1 MPDNTIRGRFAPSP
15 SGRLHL
21 GNMLT
26 FLLAWLDVRARGGTM
41 VFRLEDLDPE
51 RSWEHY
57 ADLMADDLLWLG
69 LDWDEGWRPGSQD
82 CRQGTR
88 AQRYTAALDALT
100 ERGMVYDE
108 FNSKQHEIL
117 TGVVTRIDPRTGA
130 VSLRI
135 GTGTESTEALLLSGE
150 QVPREAGCP
159 CRTLSEQEVQ
169 KRLRMGRRAA
179 KKLAVTDADIAFV
192 DAHYGPQAAELR
204 HGRDDFLIRRSD
216 GVFAYQLAVSV
227 DDLDMGI
234 TRVVRARDL
243 LDSTPR
249 QIWLM
254 ETLGGKAPEYAHA
267 PLLVAPDGRKLS
279 KREGD
284 LNMEALRQKYTP
296 EQLTGKLAKLAGMRQ
311 TDAPVTA
318 IELAADFSWDKVP
331 RADIPIPP
339 DF

>member
-21 GNMLT
+21 GNVLT
-26 FLLAWLDVRARGGTM
+26 FLLAWLDVRARSGTM

-57 ADLMADDLLWLG
+57 ANLMADDLLWLG

-88 AQRYTAALDALT
+88 TERYTAALDALT
-100 ERGMVYDE
+100 ARGMVYDCYCSRAE
-108 FNSKQHEIL
+108 RLAASAPH
-117 TGVVTRIDPRTGA
+117 P
-130 VSLRI
+130 
-135 GTGTESTEALLLSGE
+135 GE
-150 QVPREAGCP
+150 PREAGCP
-159 CRTLSEQEVQ
+159 CRTLTTQEVQ
-169 KRLRMGRRAA
+169 ARLRMGRHAA
-179 KKLAVTDADIAFV
+179 KKLEVADADISFV
-192 DAHYGPQAAELR
+192 DGHYGPQKTELR
-204 HGRDDFLIRRSD
+204 RGRDDFLIQRSD

-227 DDLDMGI
+227 DDLEMGI

-249 QIWLM
+249 QIWLI
-254 ETLGGKAPEYAHA
+254 ETLGGRAPEYAHA

-296 EQLTGKLAKLAGMRQ
+296 EQLTGKLAKLVGLRP

-318 IELAADFSWDKVP
+318 AELAADFSWDKVP
-331 RADIPIPP
+331 RADIPIPE

>member
-1 MPDNTIRGRFAPSP
+1 
-15 SGRLHL
+15 
-21 GNMLT
+21 
-26 FLLAWLDVRARGGTM
+26 
-41 VFRLEDLDPE
+41 
-51 RSWEHY
+51 
-57 ADLMADDLLWLG
+57 
-69 LDWDEGWRPGSQD
+69 
-82 CRQGTR
+82 
-88 AQRYTAALDALT
+88 
-100 ERGMVYDE
+100 
-108 FNSKQHEIL
+108 
-117 TGVVTRIDPRTGA
+117 
-130 VSLRI
+130 
-135 GTGTESTEALLLSGE
+135 
-150 QVPREAGCP
+150 
-159 CRTLSEQEVQ
+159 
-169 KRLRMGRRAA
+169 MGRRAA

-192 DAHYGPQAAELR
+192 DAHYGLQAAELR

-296 EQLTGKLAKLAGMRQ
+296 EQLTGKLAKLAGLRQ

-318 IELAADFSWDKVP
+318 IELAADFSWD
-331 RADIPIPP
+331 IPIPEY
-339 DF
+339 F

>member
-1 MPDNTIRGRFAPSP
+1 
-15 SGRLHL
+15 
-21 GNMLT
+21 
-26 FLLAWLDVRARGGTM
+26 M

-100 ERGMVYDE
+100 ERGMVYDCYCAAQ
-108 FNSKQHEIL
+108 S
-117 TGVVTRIDPRTGA
+117 VWPRA
-130 VSLRI
+130 H
-135 GTGTESTEALLLSGE
+135 
-150 QVPREAGCP
+150 
-159 CRTLSEQEVQ
+159 RTPASRARPAAPVGRCQSRRC
-169 KRLRMGRRAA
+169 KSACAMGRRAA

-192 DAHYGPQAAELR
+192 DAHYGLQAAELR

-267 PLLVAPDGRKLS
+267 PAARRTGRAQALQARGRPEHGGPAAEIHTRAVDRNARQARGSAANGRAGDGNR
-279 KREGD
+279 
-284 LNMEALRQKYTP
+284 
-296 EQLTGKLAKLAGMRQ
+296 AGSGLFLGQGPARGHS
-311 TDAPVTA
+311 DPARFL
-318 IELAADFSWDKVP
+318 I
-331 RADIPIPP
+331 
-339 DF
+339 

>member
-1 MPDNTIRGRFAPSP
+1 
-15 SGRLHL
+15 
-21 GNMLT
+21 
-26 FLLAWLDVRARGGTM
+26 
-41 VFRLEDLDPE
+41 
-51 RSWEHY
+51 
-57 ADLMADDLLWLG
+57 
-69 LDWDEGWRPGSQD
+69 
-82 CRQGTR
+82 
-88 AQRYTAALDALT
+88 
-100 ERGMVYDE
+100 
-108 FNSKQHEIL
+108 
-117 TGVVTRIDPRTGA
+117 
-130 VSLRI
+130 
-135 GTGTESTEALLLSGE
+135 
-150 QVPREAGCP
+150 
-159 CRTLSEQEVQ
+159 VQ

-192 DAHYGPQAAELR
+192 DAHYGLQAAELR

-254 ETLGGKAPEYAHA
+254 GTLGGKAPEYAHA

-296 EQLTGKLAKLAGMRQ
+296 EQLTGKLAKLAGLRP